1 MSLVWFVFGVVAWGA
16 LVLFLRAY
24 RIWLP
29 YYIIATVGLAYGLI
43 LLVGSFLGLEMTLAH
58 SVAWTVHLLCESIGI
73 PTRIFRGAPGVL
85 LVLVI
90 EQDVGWTMLRIGVE
104 SSGLLELSVLASLLV
119 FYPGWSLPRR
129 TWYLTL
135 GLVATWAAN
144 IVRVLLIVVILHY
157 MGKSW
162 LVLAHTY
169 LGKLV
174 FFVCIVA
181 IFWWLITRVSIED
194 LHQRQQEALQARQA
208 S

>member
-1 MSLVWFVFGVVAWGA
+1 MTVLWLVLGSMAWGA
-16 LVLFLRAY
+16 LVLFLRVY
-24 RIWLP
+24 RVWLP
-29 YYIIATVGLAYGLI
+29 YYIVATVGLAYGLI
-43 LLVGSFLGLEMTLAH
+43 LLIGPFLEMETTLAH
-58 SVAWTVHLLCESIGI
+58 SVAWTVHILSEWIGI

-119 FYPGWSLPRR
+119 FYPGWSLQRR
-129 TWYLTL
+129 MRYLVIGL
-135 GLVATWAAN
+135 GATWAAN
-144 IVRVLLIVVILHY
+144 IVRILLIVVILHY

-169 LGKLV
+169 FGKII
-174 FFVCIVA
+174 FFACIVA
-181 IFWWLITRVSIED
+181 IFWWLITRVSIDD
-194 LHQRQQEALQARQA
+194 LHKRQQETLRAGRV

>member
-1 MSLVWFVFGVVAWGA
+1 MIPLWLVLGSLAWGA

-24 RIWLP
+24 RVWLP

-43 LLVGSFLGLEMTLAH
+43 LLAGPFLGLETTLAH
-58 SVAWTVHLLCESIGI
+58 SVAWTVHTLCTWIDI

-90 EQDVGWTMLRIGVE
+90 EQNVGWTMLRIGVE
-104 SSGLLELSVLASLLV
+104 SSGLLELSVLASLLA
-119 FYPGWSLPRR
+119 FYPGWSFSRR
-129 TWYLTL
+129 IRYLAI
-135 GLVATWAAN
+135 GLLATWAAN
-144 IVRVLLIVVILHY
+144 IVRVLIIVVVLHY

-169 LGKLV
+169 LGKLI
-174 FFVCIVA
+174 FFICIVA

-194 LHQRQQEALQARQA
+194 LYKRQQEALQASR
-208 S
+208 SS

>member
-1 MSLVWFVFGVVAWGA
+1 MTLLWLVLGSIAWGA

-24 RIWLP
+24 RVWLP
-29 YYIIATVGLAYGLI
+29 YYIVATVGLSYGLI
-43 LLVGSFLGLEMTLAH
+43 LLAGPFLGLETTLAH
-58 SVAWTVHLLCESIGI
+58 SVAWTVHILCEWIGI

-104 SSGLLELSVLASLLV
+104 SSGLLELSVLASLLA

-129 TWYLTL
+129 MRYLTI
-135 GLVATWAAN
+135 GLVATWVAN
-144 IVRVLLIVVILHY
+144 IGRVLLIVVILHY

-169 LGKLV
+169 LGKLI

-181 IFWWLITRVSIED
+181 IFWQIITRVSIED
-194 LHQRQQEALQARQA
+194 LHERQQDTLRAGRA